1 MKESRM
7 DRIEKG
13 MEEFFRGM
21 AELRES
27 QKKTDEHILELK
39 ESQKKTDEQ
48 ILELKE
54 SQKKTDESFRRV
66 HEEILELK
74 ESQKKTDESFRRVHE
89 EILELKE
96 SQKKTDEQL
105 NRTDEQLNRTDEQL
119 SRTDEQLSRTDEQ
132 LSRTDERLN
141 RTDER
146 LNRTDEHINRT
157 EAQLN
162 KTIKK
167 LDDIGAKL
175 GEMGII
181 QGKVAEDLFYR
192 NVRHVFGQKNMAF
205 SDVRRNLKKKGVAEY
220 DIVAVE
226 NDTVL
231 VVSVKN
237 KLERYMIDDFLS
249 GKLPKF
255 RQVFP
260 QYRDFRLLGGVG
272 ALVMDDGVGRY
283 AEKKGLY
290 VMTQNGEGGAMLV
303 NRKNFTAKEF

>member
-21 AELRES
+21 AELRKDAGEFREGM
-27 QKKTDEHILELK
+27 KELK
-39 ESQKKTDEQ
+39 EFQRETTEQ
-48 ILELKE
+48 IRELRE

-66 HEEILELK
+66 HN
-74 ESQKKTDESFRRVHE
+74 

-105 NRTDEQLNRTDEQL
+105 NRTDEQLKRTDEQL
-119 SRTDEQLSRTDEQ
+119 DRTD
-132 LSRTDERLN
+132 
-141 RTDER
+141 
-146 LNRTDEHINRT
+146 
-157 EAQLN
+157 AQLK

-167 LDDIGAKL
+167 LDDIGATL
-175 GEMGII
+175 GEMGIV
-181 QGKVAEDLFYR
+181 QGKIAEDLFYR

-205 SDVRRNLKKKGVAEY
+205 SDVRRNLKKKGVGEY

-226 NDTVL
+226 KNTVL

-237 KLERYMIDDFLS
+237 KLERYMIDSFLNE
-249 GKLPKF
+249 KLPKF
-255 RQVFP
+255 RQIFP
-260 QYRDFRLLGGVG
+260 QYSDFRLIGGVG

-303 NRKNFTAKEF
+303 NRTNFTAKEF

>member
-1 MKESRM
+1 MEVLMKESRM

-27 QKKTDEHILELK
+27 QKKTDEQILELK

-54 SQKKTDESFRRV
+54 SQKKTDE
-66 HEEILELK
+66 
-74 ESQKKTDESFRRVHE
+74 Q
-89 EILELKE
+89 ILELKE

-119 SRTDEQLSRTDEQ
+119 
-132 LSRTDERLN
+132 N
-141 RTDER
+141 R
-146 LNRTDEHINRT
+146 
-157 EAQLN
+157 
-162 KTIKK
+162 TIKK
-167 LDDIGAKL
+167 LDYIGANL
-175 GEMGII
+175 GEMGIV
-181 QGKVAEDLFYR
+181 QGKIAEDLFYR
-192 NVRHVFGQKNMAF
+192 NVRHVFSQKNIAF

-226 NDTVL
+226 KDTVL

-237 KLERYMIDDFLS
+237 KLERYMIDSFLNE
-249 GKLPKF
+249 KLPKF

-260 QYRDFRLLGGVG
+260 QYKDFRLIGGVG
-272 ALVMDDGVGRY
+272 ALVMDDGTGRY

-290 VMTQNGEGGAMLV
+290 VMTQNGYGGAMLA

>member
-27 QKKTDEHILELK
+27 QKKTDEEILGLK
-39 ESQKKTDEQ
+39 EAQKKTDEQ
-48 ILELKE
+48 ILELKK
-54 SQKKTDESFRRV
+54 SQKKTDEMQR
-66 HEEILELK
+66 
-74 ESQKKTDESFRRVHE
+74 
-89 EILELKE
+89 
-96 SQKKTDEQL
+96 
-105 NRTDEQLNRTDEQL
+105 RTDEQ
-119 SRTDEQLSRTDEQ
+119 
-132 LSRTDERLN
+132 
-141 RTDER
+141 
-146 LNRTDEHINRT
+146 INRT

-175 GEMGII
+175 GEMGIV
-181 QGKVAEDLFYR
+181 QGKIAEDLFYR
-192 NVRHVFGQKNMAF
+192 NVRHAFGQKNMAF

-226 NDTVL
+226 KDTVL

-237 KLERYMIDDFLS
+237 KLERYMIDSFLNE
-249 GKLPKF
+249 KLPNF

-260 QYRDFRLLGGVG
+260 QYKDFRLVGGVG

-290 VMTQNGEGGAMLV
+290 VMTQNGEGGAMLA

>member
-1 MKESRM
+1 MEVLMKESRM

-27 QKKTDEHILELK
+27 QKKTDEQILELK

-54 SQKKTDESFRRV
+54 SQKKTDE
-66 HEEILELK
+66 
-74 ESQKKTDESFRRVHE
+74 Q
-89 EILELKE
+89 ILELKE

-105 NRTDEQLNRTDEQL
+105 NRTDEQLNRT
-119 SRTDEQLSRTDEQ
+119 
-132 LSRTDERLN
+132 
-141 RTDER
+141 
-146 LNRTDEHINRT
+146 
-157 EAQLN
+157 
-162 KTIKK
+162 IKK
-167 LDDIGAKL
+167 LDYIGANL
-175 GEMGII
+175 GEMGIV
-181 QGKVAEDLFYR
+181 QGKIAEDLFYR
-192 NVRHVFGQKNMAF
+192 NVRHVFSQKNIAF

-226 NDTVL
+226 KDTVL

-237 KLERYMIDDFLS
+237 KLERYMIDSFLNE
-249 GKLPKF
+249 KLPKF

-260 QYRDFRLLGGVG
+260 QYKDFRLIGGVG
-272 ALVMDDGVGRY
+272 ALVMDDGTGRY

-290 VMTQNGEGGAMLV
+290 VMTQNGYGGAMLA

>member
-21 AELRES
+21 AELR
-27 QKKTDEHILELK
+27 

-74 ESQKKTDESFRRVHE
+74 ESQK
-89 EILELKE
+89 
-96 SQKKTDEQL
+96 
-105 NRTDEQLNRTDEQL
+105 RTDEQLK
-119 SRTDEQLSRTDEQ
+119 
-132 LSRTDERLN
+132 
-141 RTDER
+141 
-146 LNRTDEHINRT
+146 
-157 EAQLN
+157 
-162 KTIKK
+162 KTVKK

-175 GEMGII
+175 GEMGIV
-181 QGKVAEDLFYR
+181 QGKIAEDLFYR
-192 NVRHVFGQKNMAF
+192 NVKHVFGQKNIAF
-205 SDVRRNLKKKGVAEY
+205 SDVRRNLKKRGVAEY

-226 NDTVL
+226 KDTVL

-237 KLERYMIDDFLS
+237 KLERYMIDSFLDE
-249 GKLPKF
+249 KLPNF
-255 RQVFP
+255 RLVFP
-260 QYRDFRLLGGVG
+260 QYRDFRLIGGVG

-303 NRKNFTAKEF
+303 NRKDFTAKEF

>member
-27 QKKTDEHILELK
+27 QKKTDEAILELK
-39 ESQKKTDEQ
+39 ESQKKTDEMQ
-48 ILELKE
+48 
-54 SQKKTDESFRRV
+54 RR
-66 HEEILELK
+66 
-74 ESQKKTDESFRRVHE
+74 
-89 EILELKE
+89 
-96 SQKKTDEQL
+96 TDEQL

-119 SRTDEQLSRTDEQ
+119 NKTEAQL
-132 LSRTDERLN
+132 N
-141 RTDER
+141 K
-146 LNRTDEHINRT
+146 T

-167 LDDIGAKL
+167 LDDIGVKL
-175 GEMGII
+175 GEMGIV
-181 QGKVAEDLFYR
+181 QGKIAEDLFYR
-192 NVRHVFGQKNMAF
+192 NVRHAFGQKNMAF

-226 NDTVL
+226 KDTVL

-237 KLERYMIDDFLS
+237 KLERYMIDSFLNE
-249 GKLPKF
+249 KLPNF

-260 QYRDFRLLGGVG
+260 QYKDFRLVG

-290 VMTQNGEGGAMLV
+290 VMTQNGEGGAMLT

>member
-1 MKESRM
+1 MKESSM

-21 AELRES
+21 AELRKDAGEFREGM
-27 QKKTDEHILELK
+27 KELK
-39 ESQKKTDEQ
+39 EFQRETTEQIRELRESQKKTDEQ

-54 SQKKTDESFRRV
+54 SQKKTDE
-66 HEEILELK
+66 
-74 ESQKKTDESFRRVHE
+74 
-89 EILELKE
+89 
-96 SQKKTDEQL
+96 QL
-105 NRTDEQLNRTDEQL
+105 DRTDAQLDRTD
-119 SRTDEQLSRTDEQ
+119 
-132 LSRTDERLN
+132 
-141 RTDER
+141 
-146 LNRTDEHINRT
+146 
-157 EAQLN
+157 AQLN

-167 LDDIGAKL
+167 LDDIGTTL
-175 GEMGII
+175 GEMGIV
-181 QGKVAEDLFYR
+181 QGKIAEDLFYR

-237 KLERYMIDDFLS
+237 KLERYMIDSFLNE
-249 GKLPKF
+249 KLPKF
-255 RQVFP
+255 RQIFP

-303 NRKNFTAKEF
+303 NRKSFTAKEF

>member
-21 AELRES
+21 AELRKDAGEFREGM
-27 QKKTDEHILELK
+27 KELK
-39 ESQKKTDEQ
+39 EFQRETTEQ
-48 ILELKE
+48 IRELRE

-66 HEEILELK
+66 HN
-74 ESQKKTDESFRRVHE
+74 

-105 NRTDEQLNRTDEQL
+105 NRTNEQLNRTNEQL
-119 SRTDEQLSRTDEQ
+119 KWTDDQLDRTDEQLDRTD
-132 LSRTDERLN
+132 
-141 RTDER
+141 
-146 LNRTDEHINRT
+146 
-157 EAQLN
+157 AQLK

-167 LDDIGAKL
+167 LDDIGATL
-175 GEMGII
+175 GEMGIV
-181 QGKVAEDLFYR
+181 QGKIAEDLFYR

-205 SDVRRNLKKKGVAEY
+205 SDVRRNLKKKGVGEY

-226 NDTVL
+226 KNTVL

-237 KLERYMIDDFLS
+237 KLERYMIDSFLNE
-249 GKLPKF
+249 KLPKF
-255 RQVFP
+255 RQIFP
-260 QYRDFRLLGGVG
+260 QYSDFRLIGGVG

-303 NRKNFTAKEF
+303 NRTNFTAKEF

>member
-1 MKESRM
+1 MEVLMKESRM

-27 QKKTDEHILELK
+27 QKKTDEQILELK

-54 SQKKTDESFRRV
+54 SQKKTDEQ
-66 HEEILELK
+66 ILELK
-74 ESQKKTDESFRRVHE
+74 ESQKKTDEQ
-89 EILELKE
+89 ILELKE

-119 SRTDEQLSRTDEQ
+119 NRTDEQLNRTDEQ
-132 LSRTDERLN
+132 LN
-141 RTDER
+141 R
-146 LNRTDEHINRT
+146 
-157 EAQLN
+157 
-162 KTIKK
+162 TIKK
-167 LDDIGAKL
+167 LDYIGANL
-175 GEMGII
+175 GEMGIV
-181 QGKVAEDLFYR
+181 QGKIAEDLFYR
-192 NVRHVFGQKNMAF
+192 NVRHVFSQKNIAF

-226 NDTVL
+226 KDTVL

-237 KLERYMIDDFLS
+237 KLERYMIDSFLNE
-249 GKLPKF
+249 KLPKF

-260 QYRDFRLLGGVG
+260 QYKDFRLIGGVG
-272 ALVMDDGVGRY
+272 ALVMDDGTGRY

-290 VMTQNGEGGAMLV
+290 VMTQNGYGGAMLA

>member
-21 AELRES
+21 AELRKDAGEFREGM
-27 QKKTDEHILELK
+27 KELK
-39 ESQKKTDEQ
+39 EFQRETTEQ
-48 ILELKE
+48 IRELRE

-66 HEEILELK
+66 HN
-74 ESQKKTDESFRRVHE
+74 

-105 NRTDEQLNRTDEQL
+105 NRTNEQLNRTNEQL
-119 SRTDEQLSRTDEQ
+119 NRTNEQLKWTDDQLDRTDEQLDRTD
-132 LSRTDERLN
+132 
-141 RTDER
+141 
-146 LNRTDEHINRT
+146 
-157 EAQLN
+157 AQLK

-167 LDDIGAKL
+167 LDDIGATL
-175 GEMGII
+175 GEMGIV
-181 QGKVAEDLFYR
+181 QGKIAEDLFYR

-205 SDVRRNLKKKGVAEY
+205 SDVRRNLKKKGVGEY

-226 NDTVL
+226 KNTVL

-237 KLERYMIDDFLS
+237 KLERYMIDSFLNE
-249 GKLPKF
+249 KLPKF
-255 RQVFP
+255 RQIFP
-260 QYRDFRLLGGVG
+260 QYSDFRLIGGVG

-303 NRKNFTAKEF
+303 NRTNFTAKEF

>member
-39 ESQKKTDEQ
+39 ES
-48 ILELKE
+48 
-54 SQKKTDESFRRV
+54 R
-66 HEEILELK
+66 
-74 ESQKKTDESFRRVHE
+74 KKTDESFRRVHE

-119 SRTDEQLSRTDEQ
+119 SRTDENLKRTEANID
-132 LSRTDERLN
+132 
-141 RTDER
+141 
-146 LNRTDEHINRT
+146 RT

-192 NVRHVFGQKNMAF
+192 NVRHAFGQKNMAF
-205 SDVRRNLKKKGVAEY
+205 SDVRRNLKKKGIAEY
-220 DIVAVE
+220 DIVAAE
-226 NDTVL
+226 NNTVL
-231 VVSVKN
+231 VISVKN
-237 KLERYMIDDFLS
+237 KLERYMIDSFLNE
-249 GKLPKF
+249 KLPKF
-255 RQVFP
+255 REVFP

>member
-21 AELRES
+21 AELRKDAGEFREGM
-27 QKKTDEHILELK
+27 KELK
-39 ESQKKTDEQ
+39 EFQRETTEQIRELRESQKKTDEQ

-54 SQKKTDESFRRV
+54 SQKKTDE
-66 HEEILELK
+66 
-74 ESQKKTDESFRRVHE
+74 
-89 EILELKE
+89 
-96 SQKKTDEQL
+96 QL
-105 NRTDEQLNRTDEQL
+105 DRTDAQLDRTD
-119 SRTDEQLSRTDEQ
+119 
-132 LSRTDERLN
+132 
-141 RTDER
+141 
-146 LNRTDEHINRT
+146 
-157 EAQLN
+157 AQLN

-167 LDDIGAKL
+167 LDDIGTTL
-175 GEMGII
+175 GEMGIV
-181 QGKVAEDLFYR
+181 QGKIAEDLFYR

-237 KLERYMIDDFLS
+237 KLERYMIDSFLNE
-249 GKLPKF
+249 KLPKF
-255 RQVFP
+255 RQIFP

-303 NRKNFTAKEF
+303 NRKSFTAKEF

>member
-27 QKKTDEHILELK
+27 QKKTDEQILELK

-54 SQKKTDESFRRV
+54 SQKKTDEN
-66 HEEILELK
+66 
-74 ESQKKTDESFRRVHE
+74 
-89 EILELKE
+89 
-96 SQKKTDEQL
+96 L
-105 NRTDEQLNRTDEQL
+105 NRTDEN
-119 SRTDEQLSRTDEQ
+119 
-132 LSRTDERLN
+132 
-141 RTDER
+141 
-146 LNRTDEHINRT
+146 LNRTDEHLNRT

-162 KTIKK
+162 RTIKK
-167 LDDIGAKL
+167 LDDIGVKL
-175 GEMGII
+175 GEMGIV
-181 QGKVAEDLFYR
+181 QGRIAEDLFYR
-192 NVRHVFGQKNMAF
+192 NVRHVFGRKDMEF
-205 SDVRRNLKKKGVAEY
+205 PEVRRNLKKKGTAEY
-220 DIVAVE
+220 DIVAADG
-226 NDTVL
+226 DTVL
-231 VVSVKN
+231 VVEVKN
-237 KLERYMIDDFLS
+237 RLDRYMIDEFLE

-272 ALVMDDGVGRY
+272 ALVVDDGVGRY

>member
-13 MEEFFRGM
+13 MEEFFRGI
-21 AELRES
+21 AELRKDAGEFREGM
-27 QKKTDEHILELK
+27 KELK
-39 ESQKKTDEQ
+39 EFQRETTEQIRELRESQKKTDEQ

-54 SQKKTDESFRRV
+54 SQKKTDE
-66 HEEILELK
+66 
-74 ESQKKTDESFRRVHE
+74 
-89 EILELKE
+89 
-96 SQKKTDEQL
+96 QL
-105 NRTDEQLNRTDEQL
+105 DRTDAQLDRTD
-119 SRTDEQLSRTDEQ
+119 
-132 LSRTDERLN
+132 
-141 RTDER
+141 
-146 LNRTDEHINRT
+146 
-157 EAQLN
+157 AQLN

-167 LDDIGAKL
+167 LDDIGTTL
-175 GEMGII
+175 GEMGIV
-181 QGKVAEDLFYR
+181 QGKIAEDLFYR

-237 KLERYMIDDFLS
+237 KLERYMIDSFLNE
-249 GKLPKF
+249 KLPKF
-255 RQVFP
+255 RQIFP

-303 NRKNFTAKEF
+303 NRKSFTAKEF

>member
-27 QKKTDEHILELK
+27 QKKTDE
-39 ESQKKTDEQ
+39 Q

-54 SQKKTDESFRRV
+54 SQK
-66 HEEILELK
+66 
-74 ESQKKTDESFRRVHE
+74 
-89 EILELKE
+89 
-96 SQKKTDEQL
+96 
-105 NRTDEQLNRTDEQL
+105 RTDEQLK
-119 SRTDEQLSRTDEQ
+119 
-132 LSRTDERLN
+132 
-141 RTDER
+141 
-146 LNRTDEHINRT
+146 
-157 EAQLN
+157 
-162 KTIKK
+162 KTVKK

-175 GEMGII
+175 GEMGIV
-181 QGKVAEDLFYR
+181 QGKIAEDLFYR
-192 NVRHVFGQKNMAF
+192 NVKHVFGQKNIAF

-226 NDTVL
+226 KDTVL

-237 KLERYMIDDFLS
+237 KLERYMIDSFLDE
-249 GKLPKF
+249 KLPKF
-255 RQVFP
+255 RLIFP
-260 QYRDFRLLGGVG
+260 QYRDFRLIGGVG

-303 NRKNFTAKEF
+303 NRKDFTAKEF

>member
-1 MKESRM
+1 MEVLMKESRM

-27 QKKTDEHILELK
+27 QRKTDEQILELK

-54 SQKKTDESFRRV
+54 SQKKTDEQ
-66 HEEILELK
+66 L
-74 ESQKKTDESFRRVHE
+74 KKTV
-89 EILELKE
+89 
-96 SQKKTDEQL
+96 
-105 NRTDEQLNRTDEQL
+105 
-119 SRTDEQLSRTDEQ
+119 
-132 LSRTDERLN
+132 
-141 RTDER
+141 
-146 LNRTDEHINRT
+146 
-157 EAQLN
+157 
-162 KTIKK
+162 KK

-175 GEMGII
+175 GEMGIV
-181 QGKVAEDLFYR
+181 QGKIAEDLFYR
-192 NVRHVFGQKNMAF
+192 NVKHVFGQKNIAF
-205 SDVRRNLKKKGVAEY
+205 SDVRRNLKKRGVAEY

-226 NDTVL
+226 KDTVL

-237 KLERYMIDDFLS
+237 KLERYMIDSFLDE
-249 GKLPKF
+249 KLPNF
-255 RQVFP
+255 RLVFP
-260 QYRDFRLLGGVG
+260 QYRDFRLIGGVG

-290 VMTQNGEGGAMLV
+290 VMTQNGEGGAMLA

>member
-27 QKKTDEHILELK
+27 HKETCELIRESQKKTDESIGRVHEEILELK
-39 ESQKKTDEQ
+39 EAQKKTDEQ

-54 SQKKTDESFRRV
+54 SQKKTDEMQR
-66 HEEILELK
+66 
-74 ESQKKTDESFRRVHE
+74 
-89 EILELKE
+89 
-96 SQKKTDEQL
+96 
-105 NRTDEQLNRTDEQL
+105 
-119 SRTDEQLSRTDEQ
+119 
-132 LSRTDERLN
+132 
-141 RTDER
+141 
-146 LNRTDEHINRT
+146 RT

-175 GEMGII
+175 GEMGIV
-181 QGKVAEDLFYR
+181 QGKIAEDLFYR
-192 NVRHVFGQKNMAF
+192 NVRHAFGQKNMTF
-205 SDVRRNLKKKGVAEY
+205 SDVRRNLKKKGVGEY

-237 KLERYMIDDFLS
+237 KLERYMIDSFLNE
-249 GKLPKF
+249 KLPKF
-255 RQVFP
+255 RQIFP
-260 QYRDFRLLGGVG
+260 QYSDFRLLGGVG

-303 NRKNFTAKEF
+303 NRKNFMAKEF